1 VPEQSATEKQVAR
14 ATAIPQRGTL
24 SRIERRT
31 WVAAVVG
38 VLIVSYVVL
47 YSWLAILR
55 HKTFGS
61 GAMDLGYTD
70 QVVWNT
76 LHGRPFRFSTYQNAP
91 IDLPLEQFRRTDILL
106 GYHVELLLLPIS
118 LLYLI
123 YDSPITLLVLQVV
136 GIALGAWPAFL
147 LARQHLQSDFAG
159 LAFATAYLLAPA
171 LQGAALSDFHAV
183 SMCASLLLFA
193 MYFAQSRRFGPFFG
207 VVVAAMLC
215 KEEIS
220 ALIFMMGLYV
230 FFVLRE
236 RRVGTIVSLLGVAW
250 FVICTR
256 IILPHF
262 SGLALSPFLQR
273 LAIFGPTLKESL
285 LNTLQEPLLVLRWL
299 SRREIVTYV
308 GGLLACGGFMSLF
321 APQVLGLALPVL
333 TLNIFSNWSWT
344 YSEGAHYS
352 ASLVPFVIVSAIY
365 GTGILARTLQ
375 RWRRVPYNRAST
387 VLATLALTISIIHHH
402 PIGVSPIARTFYPPR
417 IDAHDRLGEE
427 LVSRIPPQ
435 APVSAQSNLYPHLAH
450 REKAYFFP
458 AVNDAEYVLLDVTS
472 PAYPLTVRGLQLE
485 AAQLLR
491 SAQFGVLAAEDGYLL
506 LKRHAPPSRSAELPA
521 AFYRFARA
529 GDVDIPHGMQ
539 VRFGDALE
547 LVGYDVTILNL
558 VQAHE
563 LPVQIKTFWR
573 PLRPLT
579 LDYEFS
585 WFFTRSDG
593 AIVYHY
599 DQGTPTT
606 VWLPPSKWQ
615 EGQVITLETPILSV
629 GRLRDVL
636 VAVTPPG
643 GDPWSPEER
652 LPIEWIDTSNV
663 ALRGDG
669 TLLKLFQ
676 FP

>member
-1 VPEQSATEKQVAR
+1 VAEKHVAE
-14 ATAIPQRGTL
+14 ATAISKRGIL
-24 SRIERRT
+24 SPIDRRT
-31 WVAAVVG
+31 WVAAAVG
-38 VLIVSYVVL
+38 ALIVGYVVL

-91 IDLPLEQFRRTDILL
+91 IDLPLEQFRRTDNLL

-123 YDSPITLLVLQVV
+123 YDHPITLLVLQVV

-147 LARQHLQSDFAG
+147 LARQHLRSDLAG
-159 LAFATAYLLAPA
+159 LTFASAYLLAPA

-183 SMCASLLLFA
+183 SLCASLLLFA
-193 MYFAQSRRFGPFFG
+193 MYFAQSRRFGPFF
-207 VVVAAMLC
+207 VVVIAAMMC

-220 ALIFMMGLYV
+220 ALVVMIGLYV

-236 RRVGTIVSLLGVAW
+236 RRVGTIVSLLGAAW

-256 IILPHF
+256 FILPYF
-262 SGLALSPFLQR
+262 SGLSLSPFLQR
-273 LAIFGPTLKESL
+273 LATFGPTLKESL
-285 LNTLQEPLLVLRWL
+285 LNALRDPLLVLRWL
-299 SRREIVTYV
+299 GRREIVTYL

-333 TLNIFSNWSWT
+333 ALNIFSNWSWT

-352 ASLVPFVIVSAIY
+352 ASIVPFVIVSAIY
-365 GTGILARTLQ
+365 GTGMLARTVQ
-375 RWRRVPYNRAST
+375 HWRRVPYRRAAT
-387 VLATLALTISIIHHH
+387 VLAALVLTVSIVHHYQ
-402 PIGVSPIARTFYPPR
+402 IGVSPIGRTFYPPR

-427 LVSRIPPQ
+427 FVSRIPPQ
-435 APVSAQSNLYPHLAH
+435 ASVSAQSNLYPHLAH
-450 REKAYFFP
+450 RVKAYFFP

-472 PAYPLTVRGLQLE
+472 PAYPLTVRGLWLE

-506 LKRHAPPSRSAELPA
+506 LKRNAPPSRSAELPA
-521 AFYRFARA
+521 AFYRFAHA
-529 GDVDIPHGMQ
+529 GEGDIAHGMQ

-547 LVGYDVTILNL
+547 LVGVDVTILNL

-573 PLRPLT
+573 ALRPLAV
-579 LDYEFS
+579 DYEFC

-606 VWLPPSKWQ
+606 IWLPPSEWQ
-615 EGQVITLETPILSV
+615 EGQVMALETPILSV
-629 GRLRDVL
+629 GRLRDAL

-643 GDPWSPEER
+643 GDPWSPQDR
-652 LPIEWIDTSNV
+652 LPIKVLDTSN
-663 ALRGDG
+663 AELRGDE
-669 TLLKLFQ
+669 TLLKLLQ

>member
-1 VPEQSATEKQVAR
+1 
-14 ATAIPQRGTL
+14 
-24 SRIERRT
+24 
-31 WVAAVVG
+31 
-38 VLIVSYVVL
+38 
-47 YSWLAILR
+47 
-55 HKTFGS
+55 
-61 GAMDLGYTD
+61 
-70 QVVWNT
+70 
-76 LHGRPFRFSTYQNAP
+76 
-91 IDLPLEQFRRTDILL
+91 
-106 GYHVELLLLPIS
+106 
-118 LLYLI
+118 
-123 YDSPITLLVLQVV
+123 VV

-147 LARQHLQSDFAG
+147 LARQHLRSDFAG
-159 LAFATAYLLAPA
+159 LAFAVAYLLAPA

-183 SMCASLLLFA
+183 SLCASLLLFA

-207 VVVAAMLC
+207 VVFAAMLC

-220 ALIFMMGLYV
+220 ALVVMIGLYV

-236 RRVGTIVSLLGVAW
+236 RRVGTIVSLLGAAW

-256 IILPHF
+256 IILPYF
-262 SGLALSPFLQR
+262 SGLDLSPFLQR
-273 LAIFGPTLKESL
+273 LAVFGPTLKESL
-285 LNTLQEPLLVLRWL
+285 LSALREPLLVLRWL

-308 GGLLACGGFMSLF
+308 GGLLACGGFISLF
-321 APQVLGLALPVL
+321 APQVLALALPVL
-333 TLNIFSNWSWT
+333 ALNIFSNWSWT

-352 ASLVPFVIVSAIY
+352 ASIVPFVIVSAIY
-365 GTGILARTLQ
+365 GTGMLARRLQ
-375 RWRRVPYNRAST
+375 RWRRVPYERAST
-387 VLATLALTISIIHHH
+387 ALVALVLAVSVIHHYQT
-402 PIGVSPIARTFYPPR
+402 GVSPIARTFYPPR

-427 LVSRIPPQ
+427 FVSRIPPQ

-472 PAYPLTVRGLQLE
+472 PAYPLTVRGLWLE

-506 LKRHAPPSRSAELPA
+506 LKRNAPPSRSAELPA
-521 AFYRFARA
+521 AFYRFAYA
-529 GDVDIPHGMQ
+529 GDGDITQDMQ

-563 LPVQIKTFWR
+563 LPVQIRTFWR
-573 PLRPLT
+573 ALRPLA
-579 LDYEFS
+579 LDYEFC

-606 VWLPPSKWQ
+606 IWLPPSEWQ
-615 EGQVITLETPILSV
+615 EGQVIVMETPILSV
-629 GRLRDVL
+629 GRLRDAL

-652 LPIEWIDTSNV
+652 LPIEVMDTSN
-663 ALRGDG
+663 AELRGDG
-669 TLLKLFQ
+669 TLLKLLQ
-676 FP
+676 FR